1 MLDIAACA
9 RLIDKQVHEQQSHKL
24 QQLQQARSALQQ
36 LAHLQHVNRV
46 QPCLPTYS
54 VCGIDGSQIYPDRH
68 EGFHE
73 YLINIGVACFEYAL
87 PVSRAQFNHVPYLFS
102 QLYAQAEYVNAQR
115 TLYELKAAVACSRA
129 HPDTSA
135 SSVVNA
141 VHPEPVEGYTV
152 EGLAVKAQDCL
163 ILFDGALFLWHLQTP
178 VYQEQFL
185 ALYLAELTQL
195 QANNSSYAGYISASH
210 ARDLVTMIEQEMKF
224 DYLVD
229 TDIVNFFLKP
239 GEYTQ
244 LFHTQN
250 PIHAVYPPELKPCF
264 AYLHAG
270 SEIVR
275 IELPTYQAH
284 NLDSIMARIMDQ
296 VHKGAGYPIALAE
309 AHEQAVVRAAD
320 RDFFYALLRKQY
332 GQSFAQSPK
341 LFKKHSA
348 LV

>member
-9 RLIDKQVHEQQSHKL
+9 RLIDKQVYEQQSHKL
-24 QQLQQARSALQQ
+24 QQLQQARAALQQ
-36 LAHLQHVNRV
+36 HEHLQKINHV
-46 QPCLPTYS
+46 QPSSPTYS

-73 YLINIGVACFEYAL
+73 YLINIGVAWFEYAL
-87 PVSRAQFNHVPYLFS
+87 PVSRAYFSHVPYLFS
-102 QLYAQAEYVNAQR
+102 QLYTQAEYVNAQR
-115 TLYELKAAVACSRA
+115 TLYELKAAVGQTC
-129 HPDTSA
+129 D
-135 SSVVNA
+135 
-141 VHPEPVEGYTV
+141 
-152 EGLAVKAQDCL
+152 L

-178 VYQEQFL
+178 AYQKQFL
-185 ALYLAELTQL
+185 ALYLTELTQL
-195 QANNSSYAGYISASH
+195 QARNSSYAGYISASH
-210 ARDLVTMIEQEMKF
+210 ARDLVTMIEQETKF

-250 PIHAVYPPELKPCF
+250 ALHAIYPPELKPCF

-284 NLDSIMARIMDQ
+284 SLDIIMARIMDQ

-309 AHEQAVVRAAD
+309 AHEQAVVRTPD

-332 GQSFAQSPK
+332 GQNFAQSPK
-341 LFKKHSA
+341 LFKKHST